1 MELFTS
7 NDGERLDAWMASHLS
22 VRCEYTAVHYCL
34 RQGPR
39 GGPRVGMRARKD
51 LSLTVFNWNR
61 FLRKIPTLLEAG
73 ERFEHEKTD
82 KGFMNILW

>member
-1 MELFTS
+1 MELFSS

-39 GGPRVGMRARKD
+39 GGPRVGMCARKD

-61 FLRKIPTLLEAG
+61 FLWENTNVIRGRGMIWT
-73 ERFEHEKTD
+73 RKTD
-82 KGFMNILW
+82 KGFMNFLW